1 MSRMV
6 PRSLQ
11 RQIDQ
16 SNQNQDKS
24 SIDTLKMKL
33 IDRITKEV
41 GFDSQVN
48 KINIEER
55 MNSNEVPNQRKM

>member
-1 MSRMV
+1 
-6 PRSLQ
+6 
-11 RQIDQ
+11 
-16 SNQNQDKS
+16 
-24 SIDTLKMKL
+24 MKL

>member
-1 MSRMV
+1 MV
-6 PRSLQ
+6 
-11 RQIDQ
+11 
-16 SNQNQDKS
+16 
-24 SIDTLKMKL
+24 L

-55 MNSNEVPNQRKM
+55 TNPNQVAK